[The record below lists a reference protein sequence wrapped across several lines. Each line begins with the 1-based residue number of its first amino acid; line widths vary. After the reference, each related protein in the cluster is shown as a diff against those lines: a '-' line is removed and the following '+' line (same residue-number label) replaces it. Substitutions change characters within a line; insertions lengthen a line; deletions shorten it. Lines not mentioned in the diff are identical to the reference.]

1 MKYNHKLAMFL
12 TCLTIFT
19 FRANATMV
27 PEFEFHEGT
36 QGKQDTV
43 CNLTVLPGN
52 VESINFKKDD
62 YGCDND
68 KAKSLTLRDVPEGTV
83 IKIYDDPKLSSGD
96 DYLVITVTEDIFD
109 SYIIGNFEQS
119 YIDETVNV
127 YYSEDN
133 GLNGKVSAVRIVVP
147 EVN

>member
-36 QGKQDTV
+36 QATQDTV
-43 CNLTVLPGN
+43 CNLTVDPGGYDT
-52 VESINFKKDD
+52 VNFKTDD

-68 KAKSLTLRDVPEGTV
+68 EAKSLTLRNVPQGT
-83 IKIYDDPKLSSGD
+83 IISIYDNPKLSRND
-96 DYLVITVTEDIFD
+96 DYTVITVNEDIIEGYVIGSFEHSYSD
-109 SYIIGNFEQS
+109 SS
-119 YIDETVNV
+119 VDVV
-127 YYSEDN
+127 YYEDN
-133 GLNGKVSAVRIVVP
+133 GLNGKVSSVRIIVP
-147 EVN
+147 ENQ